1 MSMDYYD
8 PTELNVDELIRRVRV
23 ARSTE
28 EFVRTPTGSS
38 VISRATQDYR
48 EGLEALQ
55 KMAMQEWVGSSEE
68 ELQQY
73 RKISNNLAT
82 PLKMLHW
89 LDAILTDGENA
100 ESIARYKDTGE
111 I

>member
-1 MSMDYYD
+1 MDYYNPSD
-8 PTELNVDELIRRVRV
+8 LNAEDLIKRVRV
-23 ARSTE
+23 GNATQ
-28 EFVRTPTGSS
+28 EFIRTPTGLS
-38 VISRATQDYR
+38 IAARAINEYR
-48 EGLEALQ
+48 EGIEAFQ

-82 PLKMLHW
+82 PIKLLHW
-89 LDAILTDGENA
+89 LDAIMADGESA
-100 ESIARYKDTGE
+100 EAIAKYKDAGD

>member
-1 MSMDYYD
+1 MDYYNPSD
-8 PTELNVDELIRRVRV
+8 LNAEDLIKRARVGN
-23 ARSTE
+23 ATQ
-28 EFVRTPTGSS
+28 EFIRTPTGLS
-38 VISRATQDYR
+38 IAARAINEYR
-48 EGLEALQ
+48 DGIEAFQ

-82 PLKMLHW
+82 PIKLLHW
-89 LDAILTDGENA
+89 LDAIMADGENA
-100 ESIARYKDTGE
+100 EAIAKYKDAGD

>member
-1 MSMDYYD
+1 MTDFKNPND
-8 PTELNVDELIRRVRV
+8 PRIDDLITRTQIGRN
-23 ARSTE
+23 TQ
-28 EFVRTPTGSS
+28 EFIRTPTGLS
-38 VISRATQDYR
+38 IAARAINEYR
-48 EGLEALQ
+48 EGIEAFQ

-82 PLKMLHW
+82 PIKLLHW
-89 LDAILTDGENA
+89 LDAIMADGESA
-100 ESIARYKDTGE
+100 EAIAKYKDAGD

>member
-1 MSMDYYD
+1 MDYYD
-8 PTELNVDELIRRVRV
+8 PTEVNIDELIKRVRV
-23 ARSTE
+23 SRSTE
-28 EFVRTPTGSS
+28 ELIRTPTGSS
-38 VISRATQDYR
+38 LISRATQDYR
-48 EGLEALQ
+48 QGIEALN

-82 PLKMLHW
+82 PLKLLHW
-89 LDAILTDGENA
+89 LDAILNDGENA

>member
-1 MSMDYYD
+1 MDYYNPSD
-8 PTELNVDELIRRVRV
+8 LNAEDLIKRARV
-23 ARSTE
+23 AYATQ
-28 EFVRTPTGSS
+28 EFIRTPTGLS
-38 VISRATQDYR
+38 IAARAINEYR
-48 EGLEALQ
+48 DGIEAFQ

-82 PLKMLHW
+82 PIKLLHW
-89 LDAILTDGENA
+89 LDAIMADGENA
-100 ESIARYKDTGE
+100 EAIAKYKDAGD

>member
-1 MSMDYYD
+1 MDYYD
-8 PTELNVDELIRRVRV
+8 PTDVNVDELITRVRV
-23 ARSTE
+23 GRSTE
-28 EFVRTPTGSS
+28 ELLRTPTGSS
-38 VISRATQDYR
+38 LISRATQDYR

-82 PLKMLHW
+82 PLKLLRW

-100 ESIARYKDTGE
+100 ESIARHKDAGE
-111 I
+111 M

>member
-1 MSMDYYD
+1 MDYYNPSD
-8 PTELNVDELIRRVRV
+8 LNAEDLIKRVRV
-23 ARSTE
+23 GNATQ
-28 EFVRTPTGSS
+28 EFIRTPTGLS
-38 VISRATQDYR
+38 IAARAINEYR
-48 EGLEALQ
+48 EGIEAFQ

-82 PLKMLHW
+82 PLKLLHW
-89 LDAILTDGENA
+89 LDAILNDGENA
-100 ESIARYKDTGE
+100 ESIARHRDAGE

>member
-1 MSMDYYD
+1 MDYYNPSD
-8 PTELNVDELIRRVRV
+8 LNAEDLIKRARVGN
-23 ARSTE
+23 ATQ
-28 EFVRTPTGSS
+28 EFIRTPTGLS
-38 VISRATQDYR
+38 IAARAINEYR
-48 EGLEALQ
+48 EGIEAFQ

-82 PLKMLHW
+82 PIKLLHW
-89 LDAILTDGENA
+89 LDAIMTDGESA
-100 ESIARYKDTGE
+100 EAIAKYKDAGD